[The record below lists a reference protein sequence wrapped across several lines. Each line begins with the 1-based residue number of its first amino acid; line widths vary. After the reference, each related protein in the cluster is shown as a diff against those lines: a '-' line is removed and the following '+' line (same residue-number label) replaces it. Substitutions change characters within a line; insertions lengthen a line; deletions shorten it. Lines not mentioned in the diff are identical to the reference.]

1 MLVLLVLFVIN
12 TTLANVSFGFNLDT
26 SESESSLSIGITDS
40 KSDVPFG
47 FDLNNDSKSDSEF
60 DIGLVDSKT
69 TITQSQKINKGL
81 NVGLT
86 VGLTVGMTLLVAII
100 CIILIIVF
108 AIRHKKHD
116 DENYPHEFE
125 LSNDDYSIQIDSY
138 TTISE

>member
-12 TTLANVSFGFNLDT
+12 TTLANPSFGFNLDY
-26 SESESSLSIGITDS
+26 SESESPLSIGITDS

-47 FDLNNDSKSDSEF
+47 FNLNDNSDSESIF

-69 TITQSQKINKGL
+69 TITQSQETKDGL

-86 VGLTVGMTLLVAII
+86 IGLTVGLTLLVSII
-100 CIILIIVF
+100 CIVLIIIF
-108 AIRHKKHD
+108 AIKHKKHD
-116 DENYPHEFE
+116 DKNYPHEFE
-125 LSNDDYSIQIDSY
+125 MTNDDYSIQIDSY